1 MNKKFFIIILISMSL
16 SLLGIIAVQSYFIK
30 SNLEKNNQEFELNI
44 NQVLTTVSNDIE
56 KREYS
61 EYVYKFNE
69 LTYPATSQ
77 GLDALIMPHSE
88 LKRPFLY
95 PEGGYISSIPTDPWG
110 REYIYEYP
118 PQKSKNYDLYS
129 LGADGIEGGTGE
141 NSDIGNWLQ

>member
-1 MNKKFFIIILISMSL
+1 MSL

-69 LTYPATSQ
+69 LINSGNITRTFSLVIDWVRVIEYYNSNKTYY
-77 GLDALIMPHSE
+77 
-88 LKRPFLY
+88 R
-95 PEGGYISSIPTDPWG
+95 
-110 REYIYEYP
+110 
-118 PQKSKNYDLYS
+118 
-129 LGADGIEGGTGE
+129 
-141 NSDIGNWLQ
+141 

>member
-61 EYVYKFNE
+61 ESKD
-69 LTYPATSQ
+69 PPCS
-77 GLDALIMPHSE
+77 
-88 LKRPFLY
+88 R
-95 PEGGYISSIPTDPWG
+95 ISCANLVF
-110 REYIYEYP
+110 R
-118 PQKSKNYDLYS
+118 
-129 LGADGIEGGTGE
+129 LGNT
-141 NSDIGNWLQ
+141 